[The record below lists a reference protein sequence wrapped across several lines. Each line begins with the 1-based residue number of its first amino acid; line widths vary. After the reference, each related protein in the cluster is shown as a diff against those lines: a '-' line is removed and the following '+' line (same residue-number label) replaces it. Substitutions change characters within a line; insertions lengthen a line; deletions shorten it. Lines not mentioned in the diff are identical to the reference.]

1 MRTDGCTL
9 FLLVTTYES
18 VSVLVRKK
26 PKPGTATTTVPAT
39 AANTASASASA
50 AEATPPDAEVP
61 PAPPEPV
68 FAGSKQPPQCIRGN
82 LGGMQVSYSVSRFLS
97 GVPGLYGLVCLRG
110 LRDLPVGVEM
120 VIGLDPG
127 KAKTF
132 TSASGRAT
140 PPRPA
145 VTSTRSSRVWKKAW
159 PERFKKDTEP
169 VAVAGTRNGRCRLK
183 RWGYISSGDQAD
195 EARLSACTPKGP
207 LAHHAVDALV
217 QYCNVIMTYLSR
229 RLSKEQ
235 GNARLHASSVKRAF
249 YSSAVRGL
257 GVTRGMVVALGH
269 GFLGRGGRGGG
280 PSSPVMVRTVA
291 VCTAACL
298 CLCVCVSVCLCVCT
312 VACLCL
318 YCVVQSSCSVLVV
331 GTTTT
336 IHCTAV

>member
-26 PKPGTATTTVPAT
+26 PKPKPGTATAT

-50 AEATPPDAEVP
+50 AEATPPDSEVP

-145 VTSTRSSRVWKKAW
+145 ATSTRSSRVWKKAW
-159 PERFKKDTEP
+159 PERFKRDTEP

-235 GNARLHASSVKRAF
+235 GNARLHASSAKRAF

-291 VCTAACL
+291 VCTVACF
-298 CLCVCVSVCLCVCT
+298 CLYCISLCLCVCT

-331 GTTTT
+331 AY
-336 IHCTAV
+336 CTAV